1 MVDESGDCND
11 PDCFFISLKYI
22 FWRLVSPKSSKSAV
36 PCSNSSPNFVKL
48 SLPSNILKGLI
59 VHVVLCAWCRCTEFC
74 LLIYFSISFDW
85 LRRQNQVDFWILS
98 KGIDVSIGMSIYFIL
113 LVVFFVS
120 LLMCCWSTSFCSL
133 IVIRLCRCL
142 ANFMIPRISHSS
154 ACWHRWSS
162 VWLAEFRFTYFNWF
176 WANFRLLMI
185 VLVQSLSMFTN
196 RFIVLMIWFILSS
209 FDILPN
215 LCDFINFHRDTS
227 RMALARSGGHGSRCS
242 ILLREASASSTH
254 LMSRLSSVSIFIM
267 SLLVSVL
274 VFTIPF
280 ILCDCRI
287 MSCCFTYA

>member
-1 MVDESGDCND
+1 M
-11 PDCFFISLKYI
+11 FFLGFIKGCRRVYWNVYI
-22 FWRLVSPKSSKSAV
+22 FYIAWRL
-36 PCSNSSPNFVKL
+36 
-48 SLPSNILKGLI
+48 
-59 VHVVLCAWCRCTEFC
+59 FC
-74 LLIYFSISFDW
+74 V
-85 LRRQNQVDFWILS
+85 N
-98 KGIDVSIGMSIYFIL
+98 
-113 LVVFFVS
+113 
-120 LLMCCWSTSFCSL
+120 LLMCWCNSFCCS

-142 ANFMIPRISHSS
+142 ANFMFPRFLYFS
-154 ACWHRWSS
+154 ACWRRWSS
-162 VWLAEFRFTYFNWF
+162 LWLVEFRFTYFNWF
-176 WANFRLLMI
+176 CPTFKLLMI
-185 VLVQSLSMFTN
+185 ILMQSLLMFTGH
-196 RFIVLMIWFILSS
+196 FIVLMIWIIFSS

-254 LMSRLSSVSIFIM
+254 LMSRFSSASIFIM